1 MGAAA
6 FCLRQRGTMSE
17 PTTGQ
22 EPTPAGQEPTGLN
35 TAPATPGGQEPQTFS
50 VDYVKELRAEA
61 AKYRKEAQDA
71 KAKVSAFE
79 TQQMSEA
86 EKLQAQA
93 KQAQEQAQ
101 AARQELQQA
110 RAEVAISRAAAANGV
125 DPRKLAKLVQVEFD
139 DAGQPIN
146 VDQAVAAVL
155 KEWPELKA
163 QTTTPAP
170 GATNPARTAKLTIE
184 QVKKM
189 SPAEINSRWDEV
201 QQVLQGG

>member
-1 MGAAA
+1 MT
-6 FCLRQRGTMSE
+6 LES
-17 PTTGQ
+17 GQ
-22 EPTPAGQEPTGLN
+22 EPTPAGQVPPDLN

-93 KQAQEQAQ
+93 KAAQEQAQ
-101 AARQELQQA
+101 AVRQELQQA

-163 QTTTPAP
+163 QTTTATAS
-170 GATNPARTAKLTIE
+170 ATNPARTAKLTVEAI
-184 QVKKM
+184 KKM
-189 SPAEINSRWDEV
+189 TPAEINERWEEV
-201 QQVLQGG
+201 KAAMAAGG